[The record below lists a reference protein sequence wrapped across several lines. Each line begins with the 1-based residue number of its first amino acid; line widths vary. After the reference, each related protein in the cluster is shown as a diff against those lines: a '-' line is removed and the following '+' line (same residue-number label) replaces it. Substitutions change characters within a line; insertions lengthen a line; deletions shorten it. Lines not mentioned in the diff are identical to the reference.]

1 MHLLPQSTGADLS
14 KTGSIDTLV
23 PIVAIKQ
30 GLDSVKSQLVSKSA
44 DAKILPEEYESILNT
59 LLQSGI
65 PRNENDFKKIFDAY
79 STKVS
84 YKQKFLDQNAFLVYY
99 TKGFDGPGR
108 PNIEDDANN
117 IQTLQY
123 GARNDAWS
131 SIEDL
136 FVELEY
142 GQKSSD
148 SELFVGEL
156 VSLIQKVTQA
166 LDAYLSL
173 APAADVE
180 QASVIKSH
188 R

>member
-1 MHLLPQSTGADLS
+1 MSELDVSSSFVITCAFTDSVLCLCMHLR
-14 KTGSIDTLV
+14 
-23 PIVAIKQ
+23 
-30 GLDSVKSQLVSKSA
+30 GLLC
-44 DAKILPEEYESILNT
+44 
-59 LLQSGI
+59 
-65 PRNENDFKKIFDAY
+65 
-79 STKVS
+79 
-84 YKQKFLDQNAFLVYY
+84 LDY
-99 TKGFDGPGR
+99 TQGFDGPGR

-148 SELFVGEL
+148 SELVVGEL
-156 VSLIQKVTQA
+156 ISLVQKVTQA

-180 QASVIKSH
+180 QASVIKS
-188 R
+188 RR

>member
-1 MHLLPQSTGADLS
+1 MIRLST
-14 KTGSIDTLV
+14 
-23 PIVAIKQ
+23 
-30 GLDSVKSQLVSKSA
+30 SQLLEHLCTLSPA
-44 DAKILPEEYESILNT
+44 LLESNL
-59 LLQSGI
+59 
-65 PRNENDFKKIFDAY
+65 
-79 STKVS
+79 
-84 YKQKFLDQNAFLVYY
+84 YKLCLDY
-99 TKGFDGPGR
+99 TKGFDGSGR
-108 PNIEDDANN
+108 PNIEDDANT

-148 SELFVGEL
+148 SELVVGEL
-156 VSLIQKVTQA
+156 ISLIQKVTLA

-180 QASVIKSH
+180 QASVIKS
-188 R
+188 RR